1 MPIVEIL
8 SLHESYARLRSGL
21 FVGNPAFAVRAR
33 EAFLRVPCITSFEVS
48 PQNGAFLI
56 GFDHRRFD
64 DACRRELRPLL
75 STYLPGLDI
84 DRLSGPLPHSRFI
97 Q

>member
-8 SLHESYARLRSGL
+8 SLHKSYARLRSDL
-21 FVGNPAFAVRAR
+21 FVGNPALAVRAR

-48 PQNGAFLI
+48 TQNGALLI
-56 GFDHRRFD
+56 GFDRRHFD

-84 DRLSGPLPHSRFI
+84 DRMSGPAHLGRVL